1 MKSAALLLSYVVA
14 VLAIAQVL
22 GTRLDQ
28 LQEARRKRDFY
39 KERANRSP

>member
-1 MKSAALLLSYVVA
+1 MKSAALLISYVVA

-39 KERANRSP
+39 RNRVNRDP